1 VGDSNFI
8 VESPAVLFYRCCVIK
23 DMIKISYISPSYRIR
38 IMDSKLVLGVIIMI
52 TLGVSFVLTI
62 QDGYSAT
69 RNYNGESQSAVV
81 GSNEYVAWFSNKSGN
96 WEVMFRSSTDGG
108 QTFSDKINLSNTTET
123 DSVDVEISADG
134 ENVLVT
140 WWERGATNSTSDEPV
155 SRVSTDGG
163 QTFNDLVRLSVNGT
177 IGNVEGVG

>member
-1 VGDSNFI
+1 
-8 VESPAVLFYRCCVIK
+8 
-23 DMIKISYISPSYRIR
+23 MIKISYILPSYKIR

-52 TLGVSFVLTI
+52 TLGMSFILTT

-69 RNYNGESQSAVV
+69 RSYNGGSKSAAV
-81 GSNEYVAWFSNKSGN
+81 GANEYVAWFSNKSGN

-140 WWERGATNSTSDEPV
+140 WWERGKINSTSDEPV
-155 SRVSTDGG
+155 SRASIDGG
-163 QTFNDLVRLSVNGT
+163 QTFNDLVRLSANGT
-177 IGNVEGVG
+177 IGNVDGEG